1 MSLCFLSGES
11 SSHRAEIP
19 LSFKFGAVAVL
30 SVAMVLSGG
39 ARAASDGEKVVRREV
54 AVSVIGLS
62 RPRFPIEEAS
72 IAKVIDYWVRAM
84 DREVGNRPDLIALP
98 ECCDTIPTPSAAEK
112 ARWIRM
118 RGTKVL
124 EAIQAYA
131 AEHHCYIVYAAHR
144 ERDDGRFANSST
156 LIDRSGKVAAVYDKV
171 FPTVGEMESAEFPVV
186 PGREAVVAE
195 TDFGRVGFVIC
206 FDLNFSELKEMYRAK
221 HPDVLVFSS
230 FFDGDF
236 RQREWALDCQSHFI
250 SATCSESL
258 PGRVIDPSGG
268 ELRHECY
275 YMPTFTA
282 MINTN
287 CRVMHLDFNRE
298 KFAQVI
304 RRYGRRVTIRN
315 PGEVGSVTLV
325 SNDPSLPVDE
335 VMRAFEL
342 EPLSAYFERSRD
354 VRAKALGGKSER

>member
-1 MSLCFLSGES
+1 MRFPLGES
-11 SSHRAEIP
+11 SSSRAEIP
-19 LSFKFGAVAVL
+19 LSFSCLSAALLAAVL
-30 SVAMVLSGG
+30 LCPCGL
-39 ARAASDGEKVVRREV
+39 RAADEGEKIVRREV
-54 AVSVIGLS
+54 TVSVIGLS
-62 RPRFPIEEAS
+62 RPRFPVEEAS
-72 IAKVIDYWVRAM
+72 VEKVIGYWTRAM
-84 DREVGNRPDLIALP
+84 DREVGNRPDLIVLP
-98 ECCDTIPTPSAAEK
+98 ECCDTVPTPDASEK

-124 EAIQAYA
+124 EAIRAYA
-131 AEHHCYIVYAAHR
+131 AAHRCYIVYAAHR
-144 ERDDGRFANSST
+144 ERDDGRFANSSM
-156 LIDRSGKVAAVYDKV
+156 LIDRTGKVTAVYDKV
-171 FPTVGEMESAEFPVV
+171 FPTVGEADNAAFPVV

-206 FDLNFSELKEMYRAK
+206 FDLNFPELKEMYRAK

-236 RQREWALDCQSHFI
+236 LQREWALDCQSHFI
-250 SATCSESL
+250 SSTCSESL

-268 ELRHECY
+268 ELRHENY

-282 MINTN
+282 TINTN

-298 KFAQVI
+298 KFAQLI

-315 PGEVGSVTLV
+315 PGGVGCVTLV

-335 VMRAFEL
+335 VMRAFDL
-342 EPLSAYFERSRD
+342 EPLSAYFERSRR
-354 VRAKALGGKSER
+354 VREQALDGKAR